1 MGSSKF
7 ATPFFKK
14 SPLLG
19 AYTSGADAMVTISD
33 APHYA
38 KLQSDIGAAVSKA
51 TTEPVDNCEGLD
63 DRLLSNEIGPNTHKR
78 AKEICAKRNKK
89 PAVKGTKSFESV
101 AGKKPFE
108 GINVG
113 LSNFK
118 ESNKTNPFYSGEGY
132 EGGKFDEVE
141 IPSVRPLTTFLTGN
155 SKAKSKKEQD
165 AISNAGKL
173 IFK

>member
-51 TTEPVDNCEGLD
+51 TTEPVDKCDQLD
-63 DRLLSNEIGPNTHKR
+63 ERLATNKIGIDAYNR
-78 AKEICAKRNKK
+78 
-89 PAVKGTKSFESV
+89 
-101 AGKKPFE
+101 
-108 GINVG
+108 
-113 LSNFK
+113 
-118 ESNKTNPFYSGEGY
+118 
-132 EGGKFDEVE
+132 
-141 IPSVRPLTTFLTGN
+141 
-155 SKAKSKKEQD
+155 SKKNCVEKEKKD
-165 AISNAGKL
+165 YCGACSWNVKVS
-173 IFK
+173 

>member
-51 TTEPVDNCEGLD
+51 TTEPVDKCDQLDERLATNKIGIDAYNRSKKNCVEKEKKDYLESPEGEKAMFD
-63 DRLLSNEIGPNTHKR
+63 QKVRNIG
-78 AKEICAKRNKK
+78 E
-89 PAVKGTKSFESV
+89 ESSKI
-101 AGKKPFE
+101 A
-108 GINVG
+108 
-113 LSNFK
+113 S
-118 ESNKTNPFYSGEGY
+118 KTLQGY
-132 EGGKFDEVE
+132 EGEFDPVK
-141 IPSVRPLTTFLTGN
+141 TFRLE
-155 SKAKSKKEQD
+155 KERKSKKEQD
-165 AISNAGKL
+165 ATSNAGKL